1 MDMWRVSF
9 EFLGIRVCGSFA
21 LRAFCES
28 KLCPNRIHLIFLPLK
43 CSRDGFLSNDFRK
56 KTLLFFFFQLT
67 EVSSLE
73 DLFHHSEDFYELHR
87 VDRWIDELA
96 FFPMG
101 DMSPRSVVSIVETDA
116 TVSEAW

>member
-1 MDMWRVSF
+1 MWRVSF

-56 KTLLFFFFQLT
+56 KNPIVFFFQLT